1 MYYNTI
7 YKRLI
12 YQSTAIKVS
21 IPRQFCDALQQ
32 PRFLKC
38 EIRENKIFLTKDVN
52 CSTQDIRKIHY
63 SPISHS
69 GTITIPQIWAKNNN
83 SPEFVRITLT
93 NNNRIII
100 SLIEEDKK

>member
-1 MYYNTI
+1 MYYNTT
-7 YKRLI
+7 YKRVI

-38 EIRENKIFLTKDVN
+38 ELRENKIYLTKDI
-52 CSTQDIRKIHY
+52 CSAQDIRKIHY
-63 SPISHS
+63 SNISHS

-83 SPEFVRITLT
+83 LPEYVRVTLT
-93 NNNRIII
+93 NNNKIII